1 MFMAV
6 VLKALKQFFVGMG
19 RAPLLNAN
27 ITFGKILL
35 GST

>member
-6 VLKALKQFFVGMG
+6 AVKAHKQFFIGMG

-27 ITFGKILL
+27 ITFGKIL
-35 GST
+35 